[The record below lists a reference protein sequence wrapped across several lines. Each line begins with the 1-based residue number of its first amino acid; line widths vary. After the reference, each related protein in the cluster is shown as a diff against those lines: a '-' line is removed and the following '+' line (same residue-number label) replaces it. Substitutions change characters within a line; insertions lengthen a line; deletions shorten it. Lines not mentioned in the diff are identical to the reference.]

1 LEFNIGLGFGH
12 WDFTLILMSDLRGGN
27 RMYQMH
33 IVIMGC
39 GRVGSRLAKVL
50 TMEGHDV
57 AIIDKDPTAFKRL
70 GKTFKGQAIEGVGF
84 DRDVL
89 KKAGIERADAFI
101 AVTNGDNH
109 NIVGALVAKNKFRVP
124 KVVARI
130 YNPAREKLYQ
140 HLGIQTLSSTA
151 WAANKIKDL
160 ICHVE
165 LVRHFSFGNGEVEVV
180 EGEILPQLAGRS
192 VNDLDIPGEIKVIAI
207 VRFGR
212 AFIPTSGTIFQEKDG
227 IQIAVETSALAKLK
241 KMLHLV

>member
-1 LEFNIGLGFGH
+1 
-12 WDFTLILMSDLRGGN
+12 
-27 RMYQMH
+27 MY

-50 TMEGHDV
+50 TLEGHEV
-57 AIIDKDPTAFKRL
+57 AVIDKDPTAFKRL
-70 GKTFKGQAIEGVGF
+70 GEAFKGKAIEGVGF

-89 KKAGIERADAFI
+89 KKAGIEQADAFI

-130 YNPAREKLYQ
+130 YDPAREKLYQ
-140 HLGIQTLSSTA
+140 HLGIQTISSTA
-151 WAANKIKDL
+151 WAANKIKNL

-165 LVRHFSFGNGEVEVV
+165 LIRHFSFGNGEVEVV
-180 EGEILPQLAGRS
+180 EGEISPQLAGRS
-192 VNDLDIPGEIKVIAI
+192 INDLNIPGEIAVITI

-212 AFIPTSGTIFQEKDG
+212 AFIPTSGVTFQEKDG
-227 IQIAVETSALAKLK
+227 IQVAVESSSLPKLK
-241 KMLHLV
+241 KMLHLE

>member
-1 LEFNIGLGFGH
+1 
-12 WDFTLILMSDLRGGN
+12 
-27 RMYQMH
+27 MY

-50 TMEGHDV
+50 TLEGHEV
-57 AIIDKDPTAFKRL
+57 AVIDKDPTAFKRL
-70 GKTFKGQAIEGVGF
+70 GEAFKGKAIEGVGF

-89 KKAGIERADAFI
+89 KKAGIEQADAFI

-130 YNPAREKLYQ
+130 YDPAREKLYQ
-140 HLGIQTLSSTA
+140 HLGIQTISSTA
-151 WAANKIKDL
+151 WAANKIKNL

-165 LVRHFSFGNGEVEVV
+165 LIRHFSFGNGEVEVV
-180 EGEILPQLAGRS
+180 EGEISPQLAGRS
-192 VNDLDIPGEIKVIAI
+192 INDLNIPGEIAVIAI

-212 AFIPTSGTIFQEKDG
+212 AFIPTSGVTFKEKDG
-227 IQIAVETSALAKLK
+227 IQVAVESSSLPKLK
-241 KMLHLV
+241 KMLHLE

>member
-1 LEFNIGLGFGH
+1 
-12 WDFTLILMSDLRGGN
+12 
-27 RMYQMH
+27 MY

-50 TMEGHDV
+50 TLEGHEV
-57 AIIDKDPTAFKRL
+57 AVIDKDPTAFKRL
-70 GKTFKGQAIEGVGF
+70 GEAFKGKAIEGVGF

-89 KKAGIERADAFI
+89 EKAGIEQADAFI

-130 YNPAREKLYQ
+130 YDPAREKLYQ
-140 HLGIQTLSSTA
+140 HLGIQTISSTA
-151 WAANKIKDL
+151 WAANKIKNL

-165 LVRHFSFGNGEVEVV
+165 LIRHFSFGNGEVEVV
-180 EGEILPQLAGRS
+180 EGEISPQLAGRS
-192 VNDLDIPGEIKVIAI
+192 INDLNIPGEIAVIAI

-212 AFIPTSGTIFQEKDG
+212 AFIPTSGVTFKEKDG
-227 IQIAVETSALAKLK
+227 IQVAVESSSLPKLK
-241 KMLHLV
+241 KMLHLE

>member
-1 LEFNIGLGFGH
+1 
-12 WDFTLILMSDLRGGN
+12 
-27 RMYQMH
+27 MY

-50 TMEGHDV
+50 TLEGHEV
-57 AIIDKDPTAFKRL
+57 AVIDKDPTAFKRL
-70 GKTFKGQAIEGVGF
+70 GEAFKGKAIEGFGF

-89 KKAGIERADAFI
+89 EKAGIEQADAFI

-130 YNPAREKLYQ
+130 YDPAREKLYQ
-140 HLGIQTLSSTA
+140 HLGIQTISSTA
-151 WAANKIKDL
+151 WAANKIKNL

-165 LVRHFSFGNGEVEVV
+165 LIRHFSFGNGEVEVV
-180 EGEILPQLAGRS
+180 EGEISPQLAGRS
-192 VNDLDIPGEIKVIAI
+192 INDLNIPGEIAVIAI

-212 AFIPTSGTIFQEKDG
+212 AFIPTSGVTFQEKDG
-227 IQIAVETSALAKLK
+227 IQVAVESSSLPKLK
-241 KMLHLV
+241 KMLHLE

>member
-1 LEFNIGLGFGH
+1 
-12 WDFTLILMSDLRGGN
+12 
-27 RMYQMH
+27 MY

-50 TMEGHDV
+50 TLERHEV

-70 GKTFKGQAIEGVGF
+70 GEAFKGKAIEGFGF

-89 KKAGIERADAFI
+89 EKAGIEQADAFI

-130 YNPAREKLYQ
+130 YDPAREKLYQ
-140 HLGIQTLSSTA
+140 HLGIQTISSTA
-151 WAANKIKDL
+151 WAANKIKNL

-165 LVRHFSFGNGEVEVV
+165 LIRHFSFGNGEVEVV
-180 EGEILPQLAGRS
+180 EGEISPQLAGRS
-192 VNDLDIPGEIKVIAI
+192 INDLNIPGEIAVIAI

-212 AFIPTSGTIFQEKDG
+212 AFIPTSGVTFQEKDG
-227 IQIAVETSALAKLK
+227 IQVAVESSSLPKLK
-241 KMLHLV
+241 KMLHLE

>member
-1 LEFNIGLGFGH
+1 
-12 WDFTLILMSDLRGGN
+12 
-27 RMYQMH
+27 MY

-50 TMEGHDV
+50 TLEGHEV
-57 AIIDKDPTAFKRL
+57 AVIDKDPTAFKRL
-70 GKTFKGQAIEGVGF
+70 GEAFKGKAIEGVGF

-89 KKAGIERADAFI
+89 EKAGIEQADAFI

-130 YNPAREKLYQ
+130 YDPAREKLYQ
-140 HLGIQTLSSTA
+140 HLGIQTISSTA

-160 ICHVE
+160 ICHVA
-165 LVRHFSFGNGEVEVV
+165 LIRHFSFGNGEVEVV
-180 EGEILPQLAGRS
+180 EGEISPQLVGRS
-192 VNDLDIPGEIKVIAI
+192 VNDLNIPGEIAVIAI

-212 AFIPTSGTIFQEKDG
+212 AFIPTSGVTFQEKDG
-227 IQIAVETSALAKLK
+227 IQVAVESSSLPKLK
-241 KMLHLV
+241 KMLHLE

>member
-1 LEFNIGLGFGH
+1 
-12 WDFTLILMSDLRGGN
+12 
-27 RMYQMH
+27 MY

-50 TMEGHDV
+50 TLEGHEV
-57 AIIDKDPTAFKRL
+57 AVIDKDPTAFKRL
-70 GKTFKGQAIEGVGF
+70 GEAFKGKAIEGVGF

-89 KKAGIERADAFI
+89 EKAGIEQADAFI

-130 YNPAREKLYQ
+130 YDPAREKLYQ
-140 HLGIQTLSSTA
+140 HLGIQTISSTA
-151 WAANKIKDL
+151 WAANKIKNL

-165 LVRHFSFGNGEVEVV
+165 LIRHFSFGNGEVEVV
-180 EGEILPQLAGRS
+180 EGEISPQLAGRS
-192 VNDLDIPGEIKVIAI
+192 INDLNIPGEIAVIAI

-212 AFIPTSGTIFQEKDG
+212 AFIPTSGVTFQEKDG
-227 IQIAVETSALAKLK
+227 IQVAVESSSLPKLK
-241 KMLHLV
+241 KMLHLE